1 MSTFIIEARDIR
13 KSFSSDG
20 EPNVVLNNFSLTIA
34 LGEFVAIMGPSG
46 SGKSTLL
53 FALSGIDTID
63 SGEVLFDDKNLATA
77 SENEL
82 ADLRREQMG
91 FVFQQPT
98 MLKNLNILDNIIL
111 PSMNTR
117 RSDRDLIVEEARSIM
132 ADLSISHLED
142 REITQ
147 TSGGELQRAA
157 IARAL
162 MGSPKVIFGDEPTGA
177 LNTKTADE
185 IMEAFE
191 QINQSGTT
199 VVLVTHDARVASRA
213 GRVVFMRDG
222 KIAEDV
228 LLSEGLSLDERRD
241 AVARQMNGLGI

>member
-1 MSTFIIEARDIR
+1 MSTNIIEARNIR

-20 EPNVVLNNFSLTIA
+20 AENLVLNDVSLTITP
-34 LGEFVAIMGPSG
+34 GEFVAIMGPSG

-53 FALSGIDTID
+53 FALSGIDAIN
-63 SGEVLFDDKNLATA
+63 SGEVLFDDHNLATA

-82 ADLRREQMG
+82 ADLRRDEMG
-91 FVFQQPT
+91 FVFQHPT

-111 PSMNTR
+111 PSMKSR
-117 RSDRDLIVEEARSIM
+117 RSDREAIVQEARSIM
-132 ADLSISHLED
+132 VDLGISHLED

-147 TSGGELQRAA
+147 TSGGELQRAE

-162 MGSPKVIFGDEPTGA
+162 MGSPKVIYGDEPTGA

-191 QINQSGTT
+191 EINQAGTT
-199 VVLVTHDARVASRA
+199 VVLVTHDVRVAARA
-213 GRVVFMRDG
+213 GRVLFMRDG
-222 KIAEDV
+222 KIKEDV
-228 LLSEGLSLDERRD
+228 VNRPEFFGDY
-241 AVARQMNGLGI
+241 G